1 MRHEVWD
8 RNGQP
13 RRVLHEAPL
22 QENVPIGGVPVGP
35 RGIDWVPVLPHAL
48 TWTEALDGGDPNA
61 KVTPRDRVMLLSELD
76 GLPTAWAVT
85 DHRAQGL
92 TFGQDGHLTLLGEV
106 QRETRRQRVFA
117 LDLQD
122 PSRPARVLYERSM
135 QDVYGDP
142 GTPVSEMRP
151 DGSVALRQRGGQIFL
166 SGQGASKDGSRPFL
180 DAWDP
185 GSGQKQRL
193 WQCVDGRMET
203 LVGFLDDERILIRSE
218 SPTEPPNLYAVAL
231 ASGAKKQITDFRDP
245 AQEYAAKIRK
255 ELIRYTRQDG
265 VALSGTLYLPPEHKD
280 GDRHPVLI
288 WAYPQEF
295 TQASDAGQVRG
306 APTRYTRF
314 AGISHLWLLL
324 HGYAVLDDAAM
335 PIVGPVRTA
344 NDTYVEQLVGNAE
357 AAVKMLLDKGV
368 ADPKRIAVAGHSY
381 GAFMTANLLVHTKLF
396 AAGIARSGAYNRTLT
411 PFGFQNEE
419 RTYWEAPAVYQAMS
433 PFAHADQL
441 KTPILLIHG
450 EDDDNQGTWP
460 IQSQRLYAAIKGHGG
475 TARLCLLPHEAHGYR
490 ARESTLQCLAEMCA
504 WLDRYCK
511 DAK

>member
-1 MRHEVWD
+1 L
-8 RNGQP
+8 
-13 RRVLHEAPL
+13 LHEAGL
-22 QENVPIGGVPVGP
+22 QENVPIGGVSVGP
-35 RGIDWVPVLPHAL
+35 RNIDWVPVLPHAL
-48 TWTEALDGGDPNA
+48 TWIEALDGGDPNA
-61 KVTPRDRVMLLSELD
+61 KVTPRDRVMLLTEID
-76 GLPTAWAVT
+76 GLPTAWTVT
-85 DHRAQGL
+85 DHRTQGL
-92 TFGQDGHLTLLGEV
+92 SFAQDGHLTLLGEM
-106 QRETRRQRVFA
+106 QRETRRQRVLA
-117 LDLQD
+117 LDVND

-142 GTPVSEMRP
+142 GTPVREVRP
-151 DGSVALRQRGGQIFL
+151 DGLVALRQRGAQIFL

-193 WQCVDGRMET
+193 WQCAEGRMEA

-218 SPTEPPNLYAVAL
+218 SPTEPPNLYEVAL
-231 ASGAKKQITDFRDP
+231 AGGAKKQITNFRDP

-344 NDTYVEQLVGNAE
+344 NDSYVEQLVGNAD

-504 WLDRYCK
+504 WLDRYLAPAPAGK
-511 DAK
+511 